1 MFPVMCYDYHG
12 KWDKKTGHNAPLK
25 SRPDEK
31 GNDLFFNLEYT
42 VEYLVKKGAKPEKTV
57 LGVPLY
63 GRAFLLKN
71 SHDDRMGAPAQA
83 NSFAGIQTML
93 PIVSLDIFNQMTHY
107 RPVHKGGWLFGIQRD
122 LRGARQGGA

>member
-1 MFPVMCYDYHG
+1 MCSVMCYDYHG

-25 SRPDEK
+25 PRPDEK
-31 GNDLFFNLEYT
+31 GNDVFFNLEYT

-71 SHDDRMGAPAQA
+71 THDDRMGAPAQA
-83 NSFAGIQTML
+83 NSFAGKHFQ
-93 PIVSLDIFNQMTHY
+93 VFLDILIELTLN
-107 RPVHKGGWLFGIQRD
+107 RSVHERGGVPGIQRD
-122 LRGARQGGA
+122 L